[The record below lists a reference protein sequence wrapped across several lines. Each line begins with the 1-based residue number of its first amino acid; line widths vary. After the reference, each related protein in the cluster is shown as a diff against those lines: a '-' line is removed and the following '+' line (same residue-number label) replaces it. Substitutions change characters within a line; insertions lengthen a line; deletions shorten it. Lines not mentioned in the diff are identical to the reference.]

1 MSAVIF
7 YPAAVSKSASTSPP
21 AALRSGLASSS
32 ALMRFV
38 LLTACLLS
46 VLAAYWVGEPARV
59 VQVDP
64 GLAPLLR
71 GMALIKAAI
80 ALGAV
85 ALLLW
90 RFGWPV
96 GKPAALAYVVSAA
109 LMAGATMLIWQ
120 LTFIPLAA
128 ALFHIG
134 ALAMLL
140 VGWRDDGL
148 TRLVQQPEGSGTK

>member
-1 MSAVIF
+1 MSASF
-7 YPAAVSKSASTSPP
+7 PYTPTAFRPQAVLATLALSPVVW
-21 AALRSGLASSS
+21 RT
-32 ALMRFV
+32 V
-38 LLTACLLS
+38 LLAVCAAA
-46 VLAAYWVGEPARV
+46 VLAAAWVGEPARV
-59 VQVDP
+59 LQADP
-64 GLAPLLR
+64 ALAQLMR

-80 ALGAV
+80 VLCAV

-96 GKPAALAYVVSAA
+96 GKPAGLAYVVSAA

-120 LTFIPLAA
+120 MTFIPLAA

-148 TRLVQQPEGSGTK
+148 TMDSRRCSSIFQ

>member
-1 MSAVIF
+1 MPVAIF
-7 YPAAVSKSASTSPP
+7 YPASASASTLPQ
-21 AALRSGLASSS
+21 AERRSSRPSSS
-32 ALMRFV
+32 ALIRV
-38 LLTACLLS
+38 LLLSVCLLA

-59 VQVDP
+59 VRADP
-64 GLAPLLR
+64 ALAQLMR
-71 GMALIKAAI
+71 GMALIKAVI

-90 RFGWPV
+90 RFCWPV

-128 ALFHIG
+128 SLFHIG

-148 TRLVQQPEGSGTK
+148 MWLVRQPVGSGTK

>member
-1 MSAVIF
+1 MSASLSYTPSAFRPRAV
-7 YPAAVSKSASTSPP
+7 PARLALSPVVG
-21 AALRSGLASSS
+21 RT
-32 ALMRFV
+32 V
-38 LLTACLLS
+38 LLVVCVAA
-46 VLAAYWVGEPARV
+46 VLAAAWVGEPARV
-59 VQVDP
+59 VQAD
-64 GLAPLLR
+64 LALAQLMR
-71 GMALIKAAI
+71 GMALIKGAI

-96 GKPAALAYVVSAA
+96 GKPAGLAYVVSAA

-148 TRLVQQPEGSGTK
+148 TMDSRRCSSIFQ